1 MSIAYNKFKKRH
13 PYLNLIIIFI
23 VASLLGILIEY
34 IINGDF
40 IGSGFYT
47 ALFLMIIY
55 LLKAWLEQN
64 NKNGKIGLTKASNK

>member
-64 NKNGKIGLTKASNK
+64 NKKRKN